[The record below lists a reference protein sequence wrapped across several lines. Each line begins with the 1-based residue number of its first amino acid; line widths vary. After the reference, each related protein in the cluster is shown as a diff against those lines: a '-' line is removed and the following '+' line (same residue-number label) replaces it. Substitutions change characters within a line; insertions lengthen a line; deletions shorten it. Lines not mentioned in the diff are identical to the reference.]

1 MAKMKDLLVV
11 IGLDGKSLNK
21 LNKDLRSV
29 KGRFRNNLSEIQA
42 MTQNAGRS
50 LTMGLSAPLAGIAA
64 AAVKSGIDLEKLETS
79 FISLTGGAEQAAN
92 MMANLN
98 DFTAKT
104 PFQIEGIANAAR
116 QLIASGTGVDEVNN
130 QLQFL
135 GDIAA
140 TSGSEIQD
148 IAAIFAKV
156 NAKGK
161 VELENLNQLAER
173 GIPIF
178 KALADATGLPANELG
193 AGAVPVKQ
201 FNQVLA
207 GLAKDGG
214 FAAGA
219 MERLSETAAGKLST
233 ALDNLKLAGAE
244 LAQTLMPT
252 IKEIIGSVTRAAQR
266 FTSLNES
273 QKNSLLIVGAIAAAA
288 GPLLMT
294 VSALIKMRIAMASLN
309 VVMAANPIGA
319 VAVAVTLL
327 IGSLELLKSMTKTT
341 REETDTFIEST
352 KELEKQQALLALN
365 TKRRALEAELA
376 QIRQSKAAEEAR
388 ASISSVGDKFDRQ
401 IARRTVT
408 RFDNQIQDLS
418 ASIIELKKAAA
429 DVEFGGIVISGSSE
443 DGSAAEETIGQQR
456 RRPQDMAEA
465 PQRQAKAIQGIAL
478 AAQNALHPILDMN
491 AAVQDQQNLE
501 RAQALNDFFE
511 RLKETAT
518 ILAGTIGQQFGN
530 AFAQVI
536 TGAKSSAQAL
546 KMFAA
551 EAIKASLAASQAM
564 IIEAAIKSGKISG
577 PAAMFVIPALI
588 AAGMGIVDA
597 AFGQIPA
604 MAAGGLFTGASL
616 AMVGEGPGTSSIN
629 PEVVAPLDKLRN
641 MIGGGNVNVTGT
653 IRGRDLLLSEERSAY
668 SRRRRFGN

>member
-1 MAKMKDLLVV
+1 MAKLKDLKVV
-11 IGLDGKSLNK
+11 IGLSKSGLTK
-21 LNKDLRSV
+21 LNADLRRTKSN
-29 KGRFRNNLSEIQA
+29 FRRNFGEI
-42 MTQNAGRS
+42 
-50 LTMGLSAPLAGIAA
+50 AGIAKRA
-64 AAVKSGIDLEKLETS
+64 GAVIVAGVGAGLTAIIKSGAKLQTLKVGFRSIMGSAE
-79 FISLTGGAEQAAN
+79 GAAK
-92 MMANLN
+92 MVDKLN
-98 DFTAKT
+98 QFTAST
-104 PFQIEGIANAAR
+104 PFQLDEVSRSAR
-116 QLIASGTGVDEVNN
+116 QLIAVGTGVDDVTDR
-130 QLQFL
+130 LRML

-140 TSGSEIQD
+140 ASGNSISD

-156 NAKGK
+156 QAKGK

-178 KALADATGLPANELG
+178 DQLRKVTGDANMEFG
-193 AGAVPVKQ
+193 AGAVKVEEFNEALAQMAEKGGFANNAMANLSETVDGRLTTAFDNVTLALGQ
-201 FNQVLA
+201 FAEKSGLLDAVTNVLEDFTSQVQRASLSEDDLQKSREQFFDLRQKLKSAHKGNIEDLMNEAKAARQLAFDLNQVLDTMNTSA
-207 GLAKDGG
+207 HLQGVDKFIDQLEEL
-214 FAAGA
+214 FAF
-219 MERLSETAAGKLST
+219 RDTHLST
-233 ALDNLKLAGAE
+233 LPDAPKAKKTSG
-244 LAQTLMPT
+244 
-252 IKEIIGSVTRAAQR
+252 QR
-266 FTSLNES
+266 
-273 QKNSLLIVGAIAAAA
+273 
-288 GPLLMT
+288 
-294 VSALIKMRIAMASLN
+294 
-309 VVMAANPIGA
+309 
-319 VAVAVTLL
+319 
-327 IGSLELLKSMTKTT
+327 
-341 REETDTFIEST
+341 
-352 KELEKQQALLALN
+352 
-365 TKRRALEAELA
+365 
-376 QIRQSKAAEEAR
+376 
-388 ASISSVGDKFDRQ
+388 
-401 IARRTVT
+401 
-408 RFDNQIQDLS
+408 
-418 ASIIELKKAAA
+418 
-429 DVEFGGIVISGSSE
+429 
-443 DGSAAEETIGQQR
+443 R

-564 IIEAAIKSGKISG
+564 IIEAAIKSGKMSG

-588 AAGMGIVDA
+588 AAGMAIVDS

>member
-1 MAKMKDLLVV
+1 MAKLKDLKIV
-11 IGLDGKSLNK
+11 IGLSKSGLTK
-21 LNKDLRSV
+21 LNADLRRTKSN
-29 KGRFRNNLSEIQA
+29 FRRNFGELAAIA
-42 MTQNAGRS
+42 RRAGQVIVAGVGAG
-50 LTMGLSAPLAGIAA
+50 LTAII
-64 AAVKSGIDLEKLETS
+64 KSGAKLQTLKVGFRSIMGSAE
-79 FISLTGGAEQAAN
+79 GAAK
-92 MMANLN
+92 MVDKLN
-98 DFTAKT
+98 QFTAST
-104 PFQIEGIANAAR
+104 PFQLEEVSRSAR
-116 QLIASGTGVDEVNN
+116 QLIAVGTGVDDVTDR
-130 QLQFL
+130 LRML

-140 TSGSEIQD
+140 ASGNSISD

-156 NAKGK
+156 QAKGK

-178 KALADATGLPANELG
+178 DQLRKVTGDANMEFG
-193 AGAVPVKQ
+193 AGAVKVEEFNEALAQMADQGGFANNAMANLSETVDGRLTTAFDNVTLALGQ
-201 FNQVLA
+201 FAEKSGLLDAVTNVLEDFTSQVQRASLSEDDLQKSREQFFDLRQKLKSAHKGNIETLMNEAKAARQLAFDLNQVLDTMNTSA
-207 GLAKDGG
+207 HLQGVDKFIDQLEEL
-214 FAAGA
+214 FAF
-219 MERLSETAAGKLST
+219 RDTHLST
-233 ALDNLKLAGAE
+233 LPDAPNGK
-244 LAQTLMPT
+244 
-252 IKEIIGSVTRAAQR
+252 K
-266 FTSLNES
+266 TS
-273 QKNSLLIVGAIAAAA
+273 
-288 GPLLMT
+288 
-294 VSALIKMRIAMASLN
+294 
-309 VVMAANPIGA
+309 
-319 VAVAVTLL
+319 
-327 IGSLELLKSMTKTT
+327 
-341 REETDTFIEST
+341 
-352 KELEKQQALLALN
+352 
-365 TKRRALEAELA
+365 
-376 QIRQSKAAEEAR
+376 
-388 ASISSVGDKFDRQ
+388 
-401 IARRTVT
+401 
-408 RFDNQIQDLS
+408 
-418 ASIIELKKAAA
+418 
-429 DVEFGGIVISGSSE
+429 
-443 DGSAAEETIGQQR
+443 GQQR

-641 MIGGGNVNVTGT
+641 MMGGGNVKVTGT

>member
-1 MAKMKDLLVV
+1 MAKLKDLKVV
-11 IGLDGKSLNK
+11 IGLSKSGLTK
-21 LNKDLRSV
+21 LNADLRRTKSN
-29 KGRFRNNLSEIQA
+29 FRRNFGEI
-42 MTQNAGRS
+42 
-50 LTMGLSAPLAGIAA
+50 AGIAKRAGQVIVAGVGAGLTAVIRSGAKLQTLKVGFRSIMGSAEGA
-64 AAVKSGIDLEKLETS
+64 AKMVDKLN
-79 FISLTGGAEQAAN
+79 Q
-92 MMANLN
+92 
-98 DFTAKT
+98 FTAST
-104 PFQIEGIANAAR
+104 PFQLEEVSRSAR
-116 QLIASGTGVDEVNN
+116 QLIAVGTGVDDVTDR
-130 QLQFL
+130 LRML

-140 TSGSEIQD
+140 ASGNSISD

-156 NAKGK
+156 QAKGK

-178 KALADATGLPANELG
+178 DQLRKVTGDANMEFG
-193 AGAVPVKQ
+193 AGAVKVEEFNEALAQMAEKGGFANNAMANLSETVDGRLTTAFDNVTLALGQ
-201 FNQVLA
+201 FAEKSGLLDAVTNVLEDFTSQVQRASLSEDDLQKSREQFFDLRQKLKSAHKGNIEDLMNEAKAARQLAFDLNQVLDTMNTSA
-207 GLAKDGG
+207 HLQGVDKFIDQLEEL
-214 FAAGA
+214 FAF
-219 MERLSETAAGKLST
+219 RDTHLST
-233 ALDNLKLAGAE
+233 LPDAPKAKKTSG
-244 LAQTLMPT
+244 
-252 IKEIIGSVTRAAQR
+252 QR
-266 FTSLNES
+266 
-273 QKNSLLIVGAIAAAA
+273 
-288 GPLLMT
+288 
-294 VSALIKMRIAMASLN
+294 
-309 VVMAANPIGA
+309 
-319 VAVAVTLL
+319 
-327 IGSLELLKSMTKTT
+327 
-341 REETDTFIEST
+341 
-352 KELEKQQALLALN
+352 
-365 TKRRALEAELA
+365 
-376 QIRQSKAAEEAR
+376 
-388 ASISSVGDKFDRQ
+388 
-401 IARRTVT
+401 
-408 RFDNQIQDLS
+408 
-418 ASIIELKKAAA
+418 
-429 DVEFGGIVISGSSE
+429 
-443 DGSAAEETIGQQR
+443 R

-564 IIEAAIKSGKISG
+564 IIEAAIKSGKMSG

-588 AAGMGIVDA
+588 AAGMAIVDS

>member
-21 LNKDLRSV
+21 LNKDLRGV
-29 KGRFRNNLSEIQA
+29 KARFRNNLSEIQA
-42 MTQNAGRS
+42 MTQNVGRN
-50 LTMGLSAPLAGIAA
+50 LTMGLTAPLGIMAVQSVKAFDAQAKAIAQVEQGLKSTSGQVGFTSAELQKMASDLQTKTLFGDEVILKDATAQLLTFTNIAGDNFARTQKVALDLATRLDGDLKSASIQLGKALNDPVA
-64 AAVKSGIDLEKLETS
+64 NLSALSRSGIQFSADQKEVIKSLAET
-79 FISLTGGAEQAAN
+79 G
-92 MMANLN
+92 
-98 DFTAKT
+98 
-104 PFQIEGIANAAR
+104 
-116 QLIASGTGVDEVNN
+116 
-130 QLQFL
+130 
-135 GDIAA
+135 
-140 TSGSEIQD
+140 
-148 IAAIFAKV
+148 
-156 NAKGK
+156 
-161 VELENLNQLAER
+161 QLAEAQGVILEELER
-173 GIPIF
+173 QYGGSAEAA
-178 KALADATGLPANELG
+178 ALAGTGPFTQLGNTIGDISEEFGRLINEFITPL
-193 AGAVPVKQ
+193 VPKIQ
-201 FNQVLA
+201 
-207 GLAKDGG
+207 GLADSFRSLTDRQKQ
-214 FAAGA
+214 A
-219 MERLSETAAGKLST
+219 ML
-233 ALDNLKLAGAE
+233 
-244 LAQTLMPT
+244 
-252 IKEIIGSVTRAAQR
+252 V
-266 FTSLNES
+266 
-273 QKNSLLIVGAIAAAA
+273 VGAIAAAA
-288 GPLLMT
+288 GPLLLT

-327 IGSLELLKSMTKTT
+327 IGSLEALKSMTKTT

-352 KELEKQQALLALN
+352 KELEKQQAILALN
-365 TKRRALEAELA
+365 TKRRALETELA
-376 QIRQSKAAEEAR
+376 QIRQAKAVEEAA
-388 ASISSVGDKFDRQ
+388 ASVGSLGDKFDKQ
-401 IARRTVT
+401 IARGNVS
-408 RFDNQIQDLS
+408 RFDKQIEDLS
-418 ASIIELKKAAA
+418 ASILALKKQAAE
-429 DVEFGGIVISGSSE
+429 VEFGGIVISASAVE
-443 DGSAAEETIGQQR
+443 DNDAAAETGGTTTTTA
-456 RRPQDMAEA
+456 RPERMAEA
-465 PQRQAKAIQGIAL
+465 PRLQAKAIESVGL
-478 AAQNALHPILDMN
+478 AAKNALHPILDMN
-491 AAVQDQQNLE
+491 AAVQDEQNLQ

-564 IIEAAIKSGKISG
+564 IIEAAIKSGKMSG

-616 AMVGEGPGTSSIN
+616 AMVGEGAGTSSIN